1 MNKIIKRAKNN
12 VVNQKRKYLFLT
24 IIMTI
29 GIISGIIF
37 IFFISKEDK
46 SLVKQELE
54 LLFSNIKDNKLNYGN
69 SLINS
74 VSSSLVYLS
83 IIWILGV
90 SIIGIPV
97 VIFMLF
103 LKGFVFG
110 FSISSIIANY
120 GFNGVILSF
129 ITQIPSNLILLIIY
143 LLMGFYAINFS
154 IRLFQV
160 LFFKK
165 EVNLSFYFKRYNQ
178 IALISLGC
186 IVIASLVETFLIPFL
201 VKFFL

>member
-90 SIIGIPV
+90 SIVGIPV

>member
-120 GFNGVILSF
+120 GFNGVILGF

-165 EVNLSFYFKRYNQ
+165 EVNLSFYFKRYNE

-186 IVIASLVETFLIPFL
+186 IVIASLAETFLIPFL

>member
-90 SIIGIPV
+90 SVIGIPV

-120 GFNGVILSF
+120 GFNGVILGF

>member
-120 GFNGVILSF
+120 GFNGIILGF

-165 EVNLSFYFKRYNQ
+165 EVNLSFYFKRYNE

-186 IVIASLVETFLIPFL
+186 IVIASLAETFLIPFL

>member
-120 GFNGVILSF
+120 GFNGVILGF

-186 IVIASLVETFLIPFL
+186 IVIASLAETFLIPFL

>member
-120 GFNGVILSF
+120 GFNGVILGF

>member
-12 VVNQKRKYLFLT
+12 VVNQKRKYLLLT

-120 GFNGVILSF
+120 GFNGVILGF

>member
-120 GFNGVILSF
+120 GFNGAILGF

>member
-1 MNKIIKRAKNN
+1 
-12 VVNQKRKYLFLT
+12 
-24 IIMTI
+24 MTI

-83 IIWILGV
+83 IIGILGV

-120 GFNGVILSF
+120 GFNGVILGF

>member
-54 LLFSNIKDNKLNYGN
+54 LLFSNIKDNKINYGN

-120 GFNGVILSF
+120 GFNGVILGF